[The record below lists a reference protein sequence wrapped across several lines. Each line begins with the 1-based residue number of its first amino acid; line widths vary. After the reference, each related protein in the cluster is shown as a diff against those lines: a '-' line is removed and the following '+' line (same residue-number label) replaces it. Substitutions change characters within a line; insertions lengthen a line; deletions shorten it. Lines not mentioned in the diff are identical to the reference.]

1 MKPLVCQECLPCTL
15 IVCQQRQ
22 CCENSVSRTGRLFVL
37 LISLAI
43 ASPLL
48 RAEPLTL
55 AVSRSPLSLPL
66 YVAQQN
72 GYFSAEGLEIKFN
85 ECLGGHRCLRMVLDG
100 QADVATSSD
109 LPIVMNSF
117 SSPDYAVIATFTKS
131 SADIKLIASARSKIQ
146 SAAQLAGKRIG
157 VTPGSAG
164 EYFLELFLLT
174 AGVDPQTVTMVNL
187 QPEEL
192 VPALQ
197 AGQVEAVAVW
207 QPYGYQAVQGP
218 AKGRVLPGGK
228 AYIQTFNLVSHRKL
242 VGARDATLTKLL
254 RAVDRAEQFIQ
265 EKPNQAKDILR
276 RQLTPDAG
284 FIDAVWPGLYFRLGL
299 DQTLLATMEG
309 EARWARREG
318 RADGQLTPNF
328 LKLVHAAPL
337 RAIKP
342 DAVAPL
348 R

>member
-1 MKPLVCQECLPCTL
+1 MPTDRLAAVLAL
-15 IVCQQRQ
+15 R
-22 CCENSVSRTGRLFVL
+22 NGFSRAGRLISL

-43 ASPLL
+43 ATPILQ
-48 RAEPLTL
+48 AEPLTL
-55 AVSRSPLSLPL
+55 AVSRTPLSLPL
-66 YVAQQN
+66 YVAQHN
-72 GYFSAEGLEIKFN
+72 GYFTAEGLEIKFN

-100 QADVATSSD
+100 QADVATASD

-117 SSPDYAVIATFTKS
+117 SSTDYAVIGTFTKS
-131 SADIKLIASARSKIQ
+131 SDDIKLMTSARSKIQ
-146 SAAQLAGKRIG
+146 SAEQLAGKRIG
-157 VTPGSAG
+157 VTKGSAG
-164 EYFLELFLLT
+164 EYFLDLFLLT
-174 AGVDPQTVTMVNL
+174 AGVDPQTLTVVNL

-197 AGQVEAVAVW
+197 AGKVDAVAVW

-218 AKGRVLPGGK
+218 AKGQVLPGGS
-228 AYIQTFNLVSHRKL
+228 AYIQTFNMVSHRKL
-242 VGARDATLTKLL
+242 VGVRDAALTKLL

-265 EKPNQAKDILR
+265 EQPNQAKDILR
-276 RQLTPDAG
+276 RQLKPDAA
-284 FIDAVWPGLYFRLGL
+284 FVDAVWPGLYFRLGL

-309 EARWARREG
+309 EARWALREG
-318 RADGQLTPNF
+318 HANGPLTPNF

>member
-1 MKPLVCQECLPCTL
+1 MPTDRLAIAPVL
-15 IVCQQRQ
+15 RQ
-22 CCENSVSRTGRLFVL
+22 CVTRASRLFAL
-37 LISLAI
+37 MIGLAL

-55 AVSRSPLSLPL
+55 AVSRTPLSLPL
-66 YVAQQN
+66 YIAQHN
-72 GYFSAEGLEIKFN
+72 GYFIAEGLEIKFN
-85 ECLGGHRCLRMVLDG
+85 ECLGGHRCLRMILDG
-100 QADVATSSD
+100 QADVATASD

-117 SSPDYAVIATFTKS
+117 SSTDYAVIGTFTKS
-131 SADIKLIASARSKIQ
+131 SDDIKLVTSARSKVQ
-146 SAAQLAGKRIG
+146 NAAQLAGKHIG
-157 VTPGSAG
+157 VTMGSAG
-164 EYFLELFLLT
+164 EYFLDLFLLT
-174 AGVDPQTVTMVNL
+174 AGVDPQTLTVVNL

-197 AGQVEAVAVW
+197 AGKVDAVAVW

-218 AKGRVLPGGK
+218 AKGHVLPGGN

-242 VGARDATLTKLL
+242 VGRRDTALTKLL

-265 EKPNQAKDILR
+265 EQPDQAKDILR
-276 RQLTPDAG
+276 RQLKPDAA
-284 FIDAVWPGLYFRLGL
+284 FVDAVWPGLYFRLGL

-318 RADGQLTPNF
+318 HADGPLAPNV
-328 LKLVHAAPL
+328 LKLVHAGPL
-337 RAIKP
+337 RTIKP
-342 DAVAPL
+342 DAVASL